1 MTSAGTLFQAP
12 SHSEPCCGLGLPA
25 YAVAADT
32 VQAIT
37 VGSVHIEA

>member
-12 SHSEPCCGLGLPA
+12 SHSEPYRGLGLPA

-32 VQAIT
+32 VRAVT